1 MAGAKP
7 GVHALQLK
15 PVIVHEELKKG
26 SKFIR
31 WEEVRCFLLNLRFH
45 THRLAISVRVF
56 FITNSAGVRGPC
68 RGQRSSLY

>member
-31 WEEVRCFLLNLRFH
+31 WEEVRCFLLNLRFQ
-45 THRLAISVRVF
+45 TQKLVISVCMF

-68 RGQRSSLY
+68 PEQRSSLY